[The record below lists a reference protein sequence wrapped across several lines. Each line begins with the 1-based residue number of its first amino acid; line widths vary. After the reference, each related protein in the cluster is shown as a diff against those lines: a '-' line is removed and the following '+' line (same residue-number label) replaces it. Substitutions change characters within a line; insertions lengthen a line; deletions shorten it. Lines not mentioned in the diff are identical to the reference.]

1 MAVVYPEGIWIRHCP
16 PEMLECVLQEH
27 LIGGQP
33 VDEYVIARQPLP
45 GTTAGPPA

>member
-1 MAVVYPEGIWIRHCP
+1 MEDHSMHQA
-16 PEMLECVLQEH
+16 H

-45 GTTAGPPA
+45 GTTVSPPAG